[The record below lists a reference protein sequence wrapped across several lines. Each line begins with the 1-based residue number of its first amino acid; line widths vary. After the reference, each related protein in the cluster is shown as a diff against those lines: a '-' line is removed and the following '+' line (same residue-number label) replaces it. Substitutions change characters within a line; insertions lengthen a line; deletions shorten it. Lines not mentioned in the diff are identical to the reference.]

1 MYTVQIPRF
10 KFSKCVQTRKRT
22 VTSSFS
28 FQSKCCQISPAID
41 PERKI
46 TSRDLFSAPALRSF
60 FRAWQWAFQGDRT
73 EKLGT
78 LGHSR
83 GREGLGPHLE
93 CVHCPGPL
101 TSVTDCSASPASF
114 SLLLS
119 LHLGSCISHPLYIVT
134 LHMLCMALNDNAF
147 YYWLHSLFNL
157 QSRMKHYKV
166 KNCNFWA
173 CVLCNK
179 TCLENLFSRQG

>member
-1 MYTVQIPRF
+1 MQI
-10 KFSKCVQTRKRT
+10 RKRT
-22 VTSSFS
+22 VTSSFT
-28 FQSKCCQISPAID
+28 FQTKCCQISPAID

-46 TSRDLFSAPALRSF
+46 TSRDLFSAPALKWLSF
-60 FRAWQWAFQGDRT
+60 FWAWQWAFQGDRT

-78 LGHSR
+78 LGHSL

-134 LHMLCMALNDNAF
+134 LHMLCMALSVIMLSITD
-147 YYWLHSLFNL
+147 YTHCSIFNQEWSTIKL
-157 QSRMKHYKV
+157 RTVTFGLVSYATRH
-166 KNCNFWA
+166 A
-173 CVLCNK
+173 
-179 TCLENLFSRQG
+179 